1 MKIFQK
7 FLLIP
12 SWYIFGEFL
21 VRFSE
26 FLPFDPY
33 RGGGLADPQIGLDL
47 GVFVFFWGFWGW
59 IFYAILI
66 KTSGKEFFWRF
77 HV

>member
-33 RGGGLADPQIGLDL
+33 RGGGLADPQIGLDQETDL
-47 GVFVFFWGFWGW
+47 NCPRGFKFKIRQIHCRPW
-59 IFYAILI
+59 LR
-66 KTSGKEFFWRF
+66 TRVSNDMC
-77 HV
+77 